1 MDYTL
6 LRKEKI
12 AIKFLDFITNF
23 QGVWKIVINE
33 YKGLVRT
40 RDDGSELINYDDAAF
55 PSYIYDGY
63 VYSGCTWE
71 KVPHFHKDIE
81 LLSVHSSCM
90 GYSVNGTN
98 IFLEKGDTIFV
109 NSDQLHY
116 SYATPPREGRYVIA
130 VMHPRILC
138 ANYAVE
144 AKAVL
149 PVISNKK
156 VPFIHF
162 RNGDRDAARM
172 QELVLFLAKQ
182 AYGNEFLITKTFF
195 EIWEIIMTRVNET
208 GEFSQDDIIN
218 QDVHNEV
225 LKAMMNYVDKNY
237 MNNITLN
244 EVASAGGVS
253 RSLCNTIFNKYTQM
267 TPIEYIMHFRT
278 RKVADLLQSGDMPMS
293 EIAEMTG
300 FSNASYMAE
309 TFKKFYK
316 FSPREYKKTMQSQ

>member
-6 LRKEKI
+6 LKKEKI
-12 AIKFLDFITNF
+12 AIEFLDFITNF

>member
-1 MDYTL
+1 M
-6 LRKEKI
+6 
-12 AIKFLDFITNF
+12 
-23 QGVWKIVINE
+23 INE

-144 AKAVL
+144 AKAIL

-172 QELVLFLAKQ
+172 QELVLFLARQ
-182 AYGNEFLITKTFF
+182 AHGNEFLITKTFF
-195 EIWEIIMTRVNET
+195 EIWEIIMTRVSET
-208 GEFSQDDIIN
+208 GEFSQDEIMN

-225 LKAMMNYVDKNY
+225 LKAMMNFVDKNY

-244 EVASAGGVS
+244 EVASAGGDDS
-253 RSLCNTIFNKYTQM
+253 
-267 TPIEYIMHFRT
+267 
-278 RKVADLLQSGDMPMS
+278 D
-293 EIAEMTG
+293 
-300 FSNASYMAE
+300 
-309 TFKKFYK
+309 
-316 FSPREYKKTMQSQ
+316 

>member
-1 MDYTL
+1 M
-6 LRKEKI
+6 
-12 AIKFLDFITNF
+12 
-23 QGVWKIVINE
+23 INE

-182 AYGNEFLITKTFF
+182 AFGNEFLITKTFF
-195 EIWEIIMTRVNET
+195 EIWELIMTRVNET
-208 GEFSQDDIIN
+208 GEFSQDDIVN

-316 FSPREYKKTMQSQ
+316 FSPREYKQTMQSQ

>member
-1 MDYTL
+1 M
-6 LRKEKI
+6 
-12 AIKFLDFITNF
+12 
-23 QGVWKIVINE
+23 IVE

-40 RDDGSELINYDDAAF
+40 REDGSEMINYDDAAF

-90 GYSVNGTN
+90 GYSVNGNN
-98 IFLEKGDTIFV
+98 IFLEKGDTLFV

-116 SYATPPREGRYVIA
+116 SYAIPPREGRYIIA
-130 VMHPRILC
+130 VLHPSILC
-138 ANYAVE
+138 SNYAVE
-144 AKAVL
+144 AKAVM

-156 VPFIHF
+156 IPYIHF
-162 RNGDRDAARM
+162 HSGDRDAARM
-172 QELVLFLAKQ
+172 QELMFQLHRNGL
-182 AYGNEFLITKTFF
+182 GNEFLITKTFF
-195 EIWEIIMTRVNET
+195 EIWELIMVRASESGDLNKDV
-208 GEFSQDDIIN
+208 QIN
-218 QDVHNEV
+218 QDLHNDI

-253 RSLCNTIFNKYTQM
+253 RSLCNSIFNKYTQM

-278 RKVADLLQSGDMPMS
+278 RKVADLLQSGDLSMS
-293 EIAEMTG
+293 EIAEQTG
-300 FSNASYMAE
+300 FSSASYMAE
-309 TFKKFYK
+309 TFKKFYR
-316 FSPREYKKTMQSQ
+316 FSPREYKKSIQQI

>member
-1 MDYTL
+1 M
-6 LRKEKI
+6 
-12 AIKFLDFITNF
+12 IK
-23 QGVWKIVINE
+23 E

-40 RDDGSELINYDDAAF
+40 RDDGSEIINYDDASF

-90 GYSVNGTN
+90 GYSVNGTD

-130 VMHPRILC
+130 ILHPGLLC
-138 ANYAVE
+138 SNYAIE

-149 PVISNKK
+149 PVITNKN

-162 RNGDRDAARM
+162 RKGDRDASKM
-172 QELVLFLAKQ
+172 QELVLSLYSKAF
-182 AYGNEFLITKTFF
+182 GNEFLITKTFF
-195 EIWEIIMTRVNET
+195 DIWEIIMTRISESGKFTVNE
-208 GEFSQDDIIN
+208 IIN
-218 QDVHNEV
+218 RDVHNEV

-237 MNNITLN
+237 MNNITLADI
-244 EVASAGGVS
+244 ASAGGVS
-253 RSLCNTIFNKYTQM
+253 RSLCNSIFNKYTQM

-278 RKVADLLQSGDMPMS
+278 RKVADLLQSQDLSMS
-293 EIAEMTG
+293 EIAEQTG

-316 FSPREYKKTMQSQ
+316 FSPREYKKSLQG

>member
-6 LRKEKI
+6 LKKEKI